1 MQRIFMFGRTKTQPQ
16 LLLPGLAGFYE
27 GASEVGY
34 ALVRVVIG
42 YILFMHGWN
51 KVDAGFAAEV
61 AYFVKTGFVLPTLC
75 AAAIIFLETVG
86 AACVAVGL
94 FTRFFAAALAVEIGI
109 MFVAVHGPKGFAAG
123 KGGYEYVLLLGI
135 VMFAIALRG
144 GGPYSV
150 DARIGKEL

>member
-1 MQRIFMFGRTKTQPQ
+1 MFHRAIHQPK
-16 LLLPGLAGFYE
+16 LLIPGLAGFY
-27 GASEVGY
+27 AWAPEVGY

-42 YILFMHGWN
+42 YILFVHGWN

-61 AYFVKTGFVLPTLC
+61 AYFVKAGFALPTIC
-75 AAAIIFLETVG
+75 AAAVIFLETVG

-94 FTRFFAAALAVEIGI
+94 FTRFFAAALAVELGI
-109 MFVAVHGPKGFAAG
+109 MFIAVHAPRGFSASR
-123 KGGYEYVLLLGI
+123 GGYEYVLLLGI

-150 DARIGKEL
+150 DRVIGKEL